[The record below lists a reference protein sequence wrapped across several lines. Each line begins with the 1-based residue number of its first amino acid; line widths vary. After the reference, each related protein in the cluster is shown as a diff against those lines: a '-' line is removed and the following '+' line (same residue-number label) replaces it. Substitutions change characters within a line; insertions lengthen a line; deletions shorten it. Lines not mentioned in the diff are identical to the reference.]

1 MIVYEKNNKLNIN
14 FDNELDNPDIEIGKD
29 EIKLGDSEITAN
41 NVLPVPEE
49 GDTGKVPTVQE
60 DGSYALAEAS
70 GGGGAFLVTFGTD
83 GTTISCNKTPQE
95 IVVAKE
101 NGQVCI
107 AVDDSSR
114 VYMLQKAALD
124 GRMRL
129 YDIEFVSMLI
139 STNSVNFFGYEYNGT
154 AWESNTKVVSA

>member
-1 MIVYEKNNKLNIN
+1 MLIYEKDNKLNISFEN
-14 FDNELDNPDIEIGKD
+14 NMEETDIEIGKD
-29 EIKLGDSEITAN
+29 EVKIGEATISEN

-95 IVVAKE
+95 IVAAKE

-139 STNSVNFFGYEYNGT
+139 STHSVNFFGYEYNGT
-154 AWESNTKVVSA
+154 AWESNTKVVST